1 MNDTRDLDREL
12 EDELRSMLQRRA
24 GDVTPTPDA
33 WRRFVERSEGVEDDV
48 VPIPTT
54 AAPPTI
60 ARAARRWPS
69 LAAAAA
75 VVVALVAGI
84 AVTRDGDVEQSTAAG
99 VGEVADAPDGA
110 IPPGPDATP
119 PGDGGPAVFGMGEG
133 FVDARA
139 AAKAYLTD
147 RLPDAPGL
155 VMAEPAV
162 EGDLARVRWASFED
176 GPIGDGPIDRDPIAA
191 GTIFLW
197 QPEGPGGEWI
207 VLASLLDAVAV
218 EAVEAI
224 GSTVRITGVK
234 TTAQATDL
242 TIRPLDG
249 ATPPPEAGNQL
260 PDGSFD
266 ERRTLDAPDPN
277 VVVIRVIGGTTLG
290 ISELP
295 FARLGVAVGPV
306 AAADSGPAEIAVRT
320 VEEVLG
326 RDSISVEGAPGT
338 TDFRYLVGTATG
350 TVVAEV
356 GPVVGGIGVTA
367 MWDAELGDPSASVVD
382 GAVVGTVPLPGP
394 STVRLFF
401 RTDDGFVG
409 ERSEDLDAGT
419 FEFDVSLAE
428 LGAAPGDSLV
438 VLVEVQVNG
447 TIEGAMF
454 GVA

>member
-1 MNDTRDLDREL
+1 M
-12 EDELRSMLQRRA
+12 
-24 GDVTPTPDA
+24 
-33 WRRFVERSEGVEDDV
+33 
-48 VPIPTT
+48 
-54 AAPPTI
+54 
-60 ARAARRWPS
+60 
-69 LAAAAA
+69 
-75 VVVALVAGI
+75 
-84 AVTRDGDVEQSTAAG
+84 
-99 VGEVADAPDGA
+99 
-110 IPPGPDATP
+110 
-119 PGDGGPAVFGMGEG
+119 
-133 FVDARA
+133 
-139 AAKAYLTD
+139 
-147 RLPDAPGL
+147 
-155 VMAEPAV
+155 
-162 EGDLARVRWASFED
+162 DLARVRWASFED

-356 GPVVGGIGVTA
+356 GPVQIGGKT
-367 MWDAELGDPSASVVD
+367 SAFID